1 MAEEINWDAM
11 REAYVAGRMS
21 LGALARA
28 HGLTTYGVNKH
39 SRAEGWVAMRREAK
53 AARGRA
59 DEAEG
64 IRETAEKRSDA
75 AIREAA
81 VDGSTEDAEVAL
93 RVRKKLLLK
102 LEEATDVIPR
112 DATEMKVQ
120 EDSQTVKLLKL
131 RDLTAAYKDL
141 IDDLSVA
148 DVGREQ
154 ARVIVDV

>member
-28 HGLTTYGVNKH
+28 HGLTTYRVNKH

-59 DEAEG
+59 DETEG
-64 IRETAEKRSDA
+64 VREAAEKRSDT

-81 VDGSTEDAEVAL
+81 VDGTAEDIEVAL

-102 LEEATDVIPR
+102 LEGATDVIPI
-112 DATEMKVQ
+112 DATEMKIQ
-120 EDSQTVKLLKL
+120 ENSKTVKLLKL

-141 IDDLSVA
+141 IDDMSVA